1 MKKVYRFSELIA
13 GTDCRLQG
21 DADPEITGICYDS
34 RKAEG
39 GSVFVALTGHSAD
52 GHKYARSAYDRGC
65 RCFILEKDAGLPEDA
80 SVAYTD
86 NTRITLGLVSM
97 NFFGH
102 PERRIKLIGITGTKG
117 KTSTALMI
125 RGIFTAAGISCGY
138 IGSNGAMFAG
148 RHFDTDNTT
157 PESYEIIR
165 LLSMMSEDGVTHAV
179 LEVSSQALFN
189 YRVSGLRFE
198 ACGFTNLS
206 RDHISPAEHPTFE
219 HYRDSKK
226 RLFTDE
232 YGASYVAYNADDP
245 SSPYIVGESSSE
257 LMGYGI
263 ENGDYLRAEDIVKIS
278 DSKGLG
284 VKFRAVWCSGDSK
297 EIRLLTPGTFSV
309 SNALCAMTVAGAFGI
324 GPDTAAAGL
333 ENYDHSGRC
342 EMVDTPVR
350 DVRFIIDYAHNG
362 VSLRSALSEIRQYS
376 PKRLVCVFGSIGDRT
391 FERRRELAEAAGSL
405 ADFSVITSDN
415 PGYEDPDGI
424 ISEVESFLPEG
435 AEHVCITDRAEA
447 VRYAVM
453 NSRPGDVVLFAGKG
467 HEKYQY
473 VQGSKVPFSEREL
486 IIKYADIKDIKEK

>member
-1 MKKVYRFSELIA
+1 MKNYCRFSEMIS
-13 GTDCRLQG
+13 GTDCRLLSG
-21 DADPEITGICYDS
+21 SDPEITGICYDS
-34 RKAEG
+34 RKAEK
-39 GSVFVALTGHSAD
+39 GSVFVALSGCSAD

-65 RCFILEKDAGLPEDA
+65 RCFILEKDAGLPDDV
-80 SVAYTD
+80 STAYTE
-86 NTRITLGLVSM
+86 NTRKTLGLVSM

-125 RGIFTAAGISCGY
+125 RGIFSAAGISCGY
-138 IGSNGAMFAG
+138 IGSNGALFAG
-148 RHFDTDNTT
+148 KHFDTDNMT

-165 LLSMMSEDGVTHAV
+165 LLSMMEEDGVTHAV

-232 YGASYVAYNADDP
+232 YGASFVAYNADDP
-245 SSPYIVGESSSE
+245 SSPYIIGESSSE

-263 ENGDYLRAEDIVKIS
+263 ENGDYLKAEDIEKIS
-278 DSKGLG
+278 DPGGLG
-284 VKFRAVWCSGDSK
+284 VKFRAVWRGGDSK

-324 GPDTAAAGL
+324 GPDTVAAGL

-342 EMVDTPVR
+342 EVVDTPVK

-362 VSLRSALSEIRQYS
+362 VSLRSVLSEIRQYS
-376 PKRLVCVFGSIGDRT
+376 PKRLVCVFGAIGDRT

-415 PGYEDPDGI
+415 PGYEDPDMI
-424 ISEVESFLPEG
+424 IAEVESFLPEG
-435 AEHVCITDRAEA
+435 ADHICITDRAEA
-447 VRYAVM
+447 VRYAVI
-453 NSRPGDVVLFAGKG
+453 NSQPGDVVLFAGKG
-467 HEKYQY
+467 HENYQY
-473 VQGSKVPFSEREL
+473 VRGAKVPFSEREL
-486 IIKYADIKDIKEK
+486 ILKYAGI